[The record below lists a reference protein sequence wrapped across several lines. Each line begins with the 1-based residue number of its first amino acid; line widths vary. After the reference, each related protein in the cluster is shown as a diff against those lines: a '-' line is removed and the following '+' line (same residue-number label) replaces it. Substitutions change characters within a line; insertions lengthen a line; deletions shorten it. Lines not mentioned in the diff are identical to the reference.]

1 MTNAIEL
8 RGLEKHYPGFDLKLD
23 LELPEG
29 CILGL
34 VGENGA
40 GKTTVIKCILGLIR
54 PNAGQIRILGR
65 EPGRDFDRVREEV
78 GLVMEPTSF
87 PDSMNA
93 REIGRILSGVYR
105 NWDAAAYAA
114 LLERLRVAGEKPLKD
129 LSRGN
134 RMKLSICTA
143 LSHRARLLVL
153 DEPTSGLDPV
163 VRDEVVGLLLDFTR
177 DERHSVLISS
187 HIVSDLEKL
196 CDYIAFLKD
205 GRLMLCEE
213 KDRLLEEYRLV
224 QCAPAELERIDPAL
238 IRGRRE
244 TEYGVSALVP
254 EAAVPAGM
262 HSAPVNIEELFVLM
276 ASGSRKEGG
285 ES

>member
-1 MTNAIEL
+1 MSLAIEI
-8 RGLEKHYPGFDLKLD
+8 RGLEKHYKDFDLKLD

-40 GKTTVIKCILGLIR
+40 GKTTAIKCLLGLVR
-54 PNAGQIRILGR
+54 PEAGQIRVLGR
-65 EPGRDFDRVREEV
+65 EAVSAREDV
-78 GLVMEPTSF
+78 GLVLEPTAF
-87 PDSMNA
+87 PESMNA
-93 REIGRILSGVYR
+93 RQIGKILSGVYR
-105 NWDAAAYAA
+105 SWDAAAYAS
-114 LLERLRVAGEKPLKD
+114 LLERLRVPGEKPLKD
-129 LSRGN
+129 LRRGN

-143 LSHRARLLVL
+143 LSHHPRLLVL

-163 VRDEVVGLLLDFTR
+163 VRDEVVNLLLDFTR
-177 DERHSVLISS
+177 DEEHSVLISS

-224 QCAPAELERIDPAL
+224 QCAPEELARIDPAL
-238 IRGRRE
+238 IKGRRE
-244 TEYGVSALVP
+244 TDYGVSALVP

-262 HSAPVNIEELFVLM
+262 HSAPVDIEELFVLM
-276 ASGSRKEGG
+276 ASGTKKEGG
-285 ES
+285 ER